1 MKYKLVKVKNI
12 ISLSSAF
19 QESKDSST
27 AVPRMGLIYGFTGI
41 GKTTATAWLVNKEN
55 GIYVRANSVWNPSAM
70 LQEILIELSTEAPN
84 LPSKMLTLI
93 VRQMKLSQRPLF
105 IDEAH

>member
-1 MKYKLVKVKNI
+1 MLFRLAITARNSGCVIYWKTYLIRSHPVRHKLVKVKNI

-19 QESKDSST
+19 QESKDSSV

-55 GIYVRANSVWNPSAM
+55 GIY
-70 LQEILIELSTEAPN
+70 I
-84 LPSKMLTLI
+84 
-93 VRQMKLSQRPLF
+93 
-105 IDEAH
+105 